1 MKIVADLERCIGA
14 GQCVANAERFFTQ
27 NEDTGQVVI
36 RVPTV
41 TEADREEVELAV
53 YACPTRAL
61 SLGSNSE
68 S

>member
-27 NEDTGQVVI
+27 DEETGQVI
-36 RVPTV
+36 IQVPTV
-41 TEADREEVELAV
+41 TETEREEVELAI

-61 SLGSNSE
+61 SLIQ
-68 S
+68 